1 MFEFLRTINIQEI
14 LAVFNKRLQKLS
26 FSRNQQKAFLEDLS
40 SLIEDGVPA
49 SQAIETVALISK
61 GATRAVARDI
71 LVRISEGQ
79 MIADGMEGWF
89 SPGIIEIIRAGE
101 QGGTLAENMASASR
115 TLGQQS
121 NTFAHL
127 VVSCLYPLVVLVAG
141 LAVSVFMKHTVFENF
156 IAIKPINQW
165 PSDGQTL
172 YYVAG
177 FIEKWWWLVVA
188 LMIGI
193 AMGLAKLLANLTGR
207 AREVVDSMHLLS
219 LYRDTAAAR
228 FMEMLGLLLTNG
240 IVLKEAL
247 RILQTQASNYLTWHL
262 QMMQM
267 RLGGGRENIAEV
279 IDTGLIPQADILR
292 LQVIAKGRGF
302 EHALIRLG
310 KLAATRNEKT
320 TQTVGKIL
328 SGLLLALGAGW
339 AAFMIFA
346 MYGVGSTLASQ

>member
-1 MFEFLRTINIQEI
+1 MFESLRTSINEAFAD
-14 LAVFNKRLQKLS
+14 LNKRLKRLS
-26 FSRNQQKAFLEDLS
+26 FTRGQQQAFLEDLS

-61 GATRAVARDI
+61 GATREVARDI
-71 LVRISEGQ
+71 LFRISEGR

-89 SPGIIEIIRAGE
+89 SPAIVEIIRAGE
-101 QGGTLAENMASASR
+101 QGGTLSENMAAAAR
-115 TLGQQS
+115 TLTQQS
-121 NTFAHL
+121 KTFAHL

-156 IAIKPINQW
+156 IAIKPIQQW
-165 PSDGQTL
+165 PADGQSL
-172 YYVAG
+172 YYIAG
-177 FIEKWWWLVVA
+177 FIEKWWWLVVGA
-188 LMIGI
+188 LIGI
-193 AMGLAKLLANLTGR
+193 TIAVAKLLSTLTGR
-207 AREVVDSMHLLS
+207 AREMVDSMHLLS

-240 IVLKEAL
+240 VVLKDAL
-247 RILQTQASNYLTWHL
+247 RILQTQASNYLLWHL

-279 IDTGLIPQADILR
+279 VDTGLIPQADILR

-310 KLAATRNEKT
+310 KLAAVRNEKT

-328 SGLLLALGAGW
+328 SGVLLALGAGW

-346 MYGVGSTLASQ
+346 MYGVGSTLAAQ